1 MLQYDVN
8 MSDVKITKVIRLGG
22 RGQNKQNKPRLI
34 LATLNNLDRR
44 RAILAAA
51 RTLRHTDDWANIYI
65 SPDVTPLEREKEK
78 KLREELKTWRN
89 AGESNLII
97 KGDKLVTKTVRKELA
112 NSQPEYGNV
121 VNTTDEQL
129 GKVSNSNEHVPKSV
143 PKKDGRRK
151 IWTTK
156 ETSGKYRKKQ
166 RAWKQYQKSKNYMDC
181 VRATNDKN
189 EFTTLVR
196 NLSRNFERN
205 LEKTSNRTRKEFWG
219 YCKSKL
225 KSKSRLGDLQTMDG
239 RLTSDDKVEKVED
252 DKICWS

>member
-1 MLQYDVN
+1 MKILDEYTDRERRKANIIIHNLPESTLEKGPDKIADDIKRADEMLQYDVN

-34 LATLNNLDRR
+34 LATLNNPDRR

-97 KGDKLVTKTVRKELA
+97 KGDKLVTKTVRKEQA

-129 GKVSNSNEHVPKSV
+129 GKVSNSNEVSNSQRQENF
-143 PKKDGRRK
+143 KDSGYKCRHTHK
-151 IWTTK
+151 QHDG
-156 ETSGKYRKKQ
+156 TSTGCYRH
-166 RAWKQYQKSKNYMDC
+166 
-181 VRATNDKN
+181 
-189 EFTTLVR
+189 E
-196 NLSRNFERN
+196 SRYNFCHR
-205 LEKTSNRTRKEFWG
+205 
-219 YCKSKL
+219 
-225 KSKSRLGDLQTMDG
+225 D
-239 RLTSDDKVEKVED
+239 
-252 DKICWS
+252 